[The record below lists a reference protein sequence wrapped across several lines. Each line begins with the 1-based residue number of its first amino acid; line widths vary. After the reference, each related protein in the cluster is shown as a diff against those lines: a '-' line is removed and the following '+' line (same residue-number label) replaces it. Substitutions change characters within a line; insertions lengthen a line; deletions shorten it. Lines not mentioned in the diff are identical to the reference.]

1 MLHCA
6 VVCKRLH
13 AIHRPHDR
21 DAPHHARFNACNLE
35 STVARGNSHDPAS
48 RFYEALGSIAERV
61 PTHLSCPRG
70 SALAKEQACTVRRPT
85 YSSSTLEETYGAEIP
100 MPLLFSSKTAVTLSG
115 LIHVCEFVHL
125 VPGLPALS
133 SGKPRKQLVA
143 SLAMFKLLIVML
155 SILVAT
161 AFAELPSK
169 KYLNLAAIKTM
180 VAAAEAEAQKLHVE
194 VTLCVVDESGNLLF
208 LQKADAASLNTIQFA
223 QRKARHAAFYRSPSK
238 DGADALKKGNVDV
251 LAFPDFF
258 PNQGGLP
265 IQVDG
270 QTVGAIAASGA
281 KSEIDEAIA
290 QAAIDALLKK

>member
-1 MLHCA
+1 MPSLRRESRTNSNYVPVA
-6 VVCKRLH
+6 SS
-13 AIHRPHDR
+13 
-21 DAPHHARFNACNLE
+21 DAG
-35 STVARGNSHDPAS
+35 S
-48 RFYEALGSIAERV
+48 SIAGQNGV
-61 PTHLSCPRG
+61 PRT
-70 SALAKEQACTVRRPT
+70 
-85 YSSSTLEETYGAEIP
+85 
-100 MPLLFSSKTAVTLSG
+100 
-115 LIHVCEFVHL
+115 
-125 VPGLPALS
+125 LS
-133 SGKPRKQLVA
+133 SGKPRTQLVA
-143 SLAMFKLLIVML
+143 SLAMFKLLVVML

-161 AFAELPSK
+161 ASAELPSR

-238 DGADALKKGNVDV
+238 EGADALKKGNVDV